1 MVLLLGCPYQVQV
14 KYYSRED
21 SSFRIT
27 EIEYFTWT
35 TTTTPVDSYD
45 PSRGPYKLYES
56 YYETYTIQTGTFD
69 RRDWYLSSSGHAIWY
84 QDGKW
89 RVGTEENKGTTRGV
103 FDTNDDRKCPNL
115 IPKYKDKSVYKYEGT
130 IKYATGFDWKYY
142 VPSIGEWVDA
152 GYGMYI
158 E

>member
-84 QDGKW
+84 KDGTW
-89 RVGTEENKGTTRGV
+89 RVGTKGDKGTTRGV
-103 FDTNDDRKCPNL
+103 FYTNDDDKCPHQ
-115 IPKYKDKSVYKYEGT
+115 P
-130 IKYATGFDWKYY
+130 GFKWKYY
-142 VPSIGEWVDA
+142 VKSINDWVDA

-158 E
+158 ERVS